1 MKLMKKT
8 LVTLAVTLGISGA
21 LSPAVNA
28 ATKTT
33 NASISVLNIIT
44 MADRVYFQY
53 NGKAISTATA
63 FQSAHS
69 FTPTNWVTQNGIS
82 LINKNGSWGRIY
94 QGKYTV
100 GSGIN
105 AGKFGHVGV
114 SFNKYIRTTI
124 LGNGQWTYSTFNDNI
139 SENMYMIKI

>member
-28 ATKTT
+28 ATKIT

-124 LGNGQWTYSTFNDNI
+124 LGNGQWTYSTFN
-139 SENMYMIKI
+139 

>member
-44 MADRVYFQY
+44 MADRVYFQ
-53 NGKAISTATA
+53 
-63 FQSAHS
+63 
-69 FTPTNWVTQNGIS
+69 
-82 LINKNGSWGRIY
+82 
-94 QGKYTV
+94 
-100 GSGIN
+100 
-105 AGKFGHVGV
+105 
-114 SFNKYIRTTI
+114 
-124 LGNGQWTYSTFNDNI
+124 
-139 SENMYMIKI
+139 

>member
-28 ATKTT
+28 ATKIT

-124 LGNGQWTYSTFNDNI
+124 LGNGQWTYSTFNLSLI
-139 SENMYMIKI
+139 HI

>member
-124 LGNGQWTYSTFNDNI
+124 LHLIDNI

>member
-63 FQSAHS
+63 FRVLIALLRQ
-69 FTPTNWVTQNGIS
+69 TGS
-82 LINKNGSWGRIY
+82 LKMEFHLLIKMVLGDEFIKEN
-94 QGKYTV
+94 
-100 GSGIN
+100 
-105 AGKFGHVGV
+105 
-114 SFNKYIRTTI
+114 I
-124 LGNGQWTYSTFNDNI
+124 LWAQV
-139 SENMYMIKI
+139 

>member
-53 NGKAISTATA
+53 FVHVFHLIDSTT
-63 FQSAHS
+63 
-69 FTPTNWVTQNGIS
+69 
-82 LINKNGSWGRIY
+82 
-94 QGKYTV
+94 
-100 GSGIN
+100 
-105 AGKFGHVGV
+105 
-114 SFNKYIRTTI
+114 
-124 LGNGQWTYSTFNDNI
+124 
-139 SENMYMIKI
+139 KIHLFS

>member
-1 MKLMKKT
+1 ML
-8 LVTLAVTLGISGA
+8 IA
-21 LSPAVNA
+21 L
-28 ATKTT
+28 
-33 NASISVLNIIT
+33 L
-44 MADRVYFQY
+44 RQ
-53 NGKAISTATA
+53 
-63 FQSAHS
+63 
-69 FTPTNWVTQNGIS
+69 NWVTQNGIS

-124 LGNGQWTYSTFNDNI
+124 LGNGQWTYSTFN
-139 SENMYMIKI
+139 

>member
-44 MADRVYFQY
+44 MADRVYFSIMEKRLVQLQLFRVLIALLRQT
-53 NGKAISTATA
+53 G
-63 FQSAHS
+63 
-69 FTPTNWVTQNGIS
+69 S
-82 LINKNGSWGRIY
+82 LKMEFHLLIKMVLGDEFIKENILWA
-94 QGKYTV
+94 QG
-100 GSGIN
+100 
-105 AGKFGHVGV
+105 
-114 SFNKYIRTTI
+114 
-124 LGNGQWTYSTFNDNI
+124 
-139 SENMYMIKI
+139 

>member
-28 ATKTT
+28 ATKIT

-82 LINKNGSWGRIY
+82 LINKMVLGDEFIKEN
-94 QGKYTV
+94 
-100 GSGIN
+100 
-105 AGKFGHVGV
+105 
-114 SFNKYIRTTI
+114 I
-124 LGNGQWTYSTFNDNI
+124 LWAQV
-139 SENMYMIKI
+139 